1 MRKKGST
8 MLASA
13 VPIWIGLLWFVHEV
27 RKSPFGYEF
36 GSIAF
41 PRPQWFRVATIVALL
56 LTLFGLRWILIDFV
70 GRRKRT
76 RISDD
81 SH

>member
-1 MRKKGST
+1 MRKKGSI

-13 VPIWIGLLWFVHEV
+13 VPIWIGSIRFVHEV

-41 PRPQWFRVATIVALL
+41 PTPQWFRVATIVALL
-56 LTLFGLRWILIDFV
+56 LTLFGLRLILIDLA
-70 GRRKRT
+70 GRRKRN

-81 SH
+81 HH